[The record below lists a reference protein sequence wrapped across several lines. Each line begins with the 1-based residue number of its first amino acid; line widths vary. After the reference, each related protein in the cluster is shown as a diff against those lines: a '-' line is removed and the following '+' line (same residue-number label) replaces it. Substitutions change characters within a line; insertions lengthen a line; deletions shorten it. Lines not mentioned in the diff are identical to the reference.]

1 MDLEIKKLV
10 YSLYQDDQHRKA
22 IRLIIENCP
31 TWRSLA
37 EQIERRVYKLIKEKS
52 SNHKLKEESFHV
64 ELYPK
69 KEGIRCREIKLFPGY
84 LGDDDH
90 EPEGRGLWTAYILR
104 TTDDRPD
111 IGDEV
116 EAIVASWCHTNREK
130 QLFDEMKSNSPL
142 PKTRHSFKDR
152 DGWRVLWS
160 AGTHCLID
168 FGEEDIEK
176 CAELLFQALEKTY
189 SPIRRWILNEK

>member
-1 MDLEIKKLV
+1 
-10 YSLYQDDQHRKA
+10 
-22 IRLIIENCP
+22 
-31 TWRSLA
+31 
-37 EQIERRVYKLIKEKS
+37 
-52 SNHKLKEESFHV
+52 
-64 ELYPK
+64 
-69 KEGIRCREIKLFPGY
+69 

-116 EAIVASWCHTNREK
+116 EAIVASWCHTNPEK

-160 AGTHCLID
+160 AGTHCLKD

-176 CAELLFQALEKTY
+176 CAQLLFQALEKTY